1 MTLKEKIAFIESR
14 PRFKPKTSLDHL
26 KEVYETLN
34 LHEPKIK
41 IHVVGTNGKGSTTMM
56 TSNILSTTYKT
67 GAFISPYVY
76 RFNERILID
85 GKEISDHD
93 LEKGLDSILD
103 IYQQYPT
110 LTFFEMLT
118 LMVLLIFSEQQC
130 EAIVM
135 EAGIG
140 GRLDATNI
148 LTYTYSLIVSIGH
161 DHLNV
166 LGPTLKDVLREKLGI
181 LKPDGLL
188 LSTVDASHHLDIKT
202 FVSNVNGA
210 KVVFLDEKPFRII
223 NSMPLTFMY
232 DDSQYTLSFIGDHYA
247 SNAKLAIEVGLLL
260 NISSEHIKKALKI
273 STLPGRFEAIGPN
286 IFVDGAHNKEAIEVL
301 RHTLS
306 TQFNTFQKII
316 IMSVLGDKDIHQ
328 MIEILNHPHHKLILT
343 SFEDPRYKD
352 LSTFSTP
359 EIPFIQDPLE
369 AYRYAISLQQLSESI
384 IVFTGSIHFIGFIGS
399 KIKHEPLI

>member
-26 KEVYETLN
+26 KEVYTTLN
-34 LHEPKIK
+34 LHEPKVK

-85 GKEISDHD
+85 GKEISDYD
-93 LEKGLDSILD
+93 LERGLDSILN
-103 IYQQYPT
+103 IYHQYPT
-110 LTFFEMLT
+110 LTFFELLT
-118 LMVLLIFSEQQC
+118 LMALLIFSEQQC

-148 LTYTYSLIVSIGH
+148 LTYTHSLIVSVGH

-181 LKPDGLL
+181 LKPNGLL
-188 LSTVDASHHLDIKT
+188 LSTVDASHHHDIKI
-202 FVSNVNGA
+202 FVSNIDGA

-247 SNAKLAIEVGLLL
+247 SNAKLAIEVGTLL
-260 NISSEHIKKALKI
+260 NIPSEHIKKALKL
-273 STLPGRFEAIGPN
+273 TTMPGRFEEIRPN
-286 IFVDGAHNKEAIEVL
+286 VFLDGAHNKEAIEVL
-301 RHTLS
+301 HHTLS
-306 TQFNTFQKII
+306 TQYNRFQKII
-316 IMSVLGDKDIHQ
+316 IMSVLGDKDIQQ
-328 MIEILNHPHHKLILT
+328 MIKILNHPHHTLILT

-369 AYRYAISLQQLSESI
+369 AYRYALSLQLHSESI